1 MEELISVIVPVYN
14 VEKYL
19 RICIKSILNQSYKEL
34 QIILINDGSS
44 DSSGKICDE
53 LLLLDKRII
62 VVHQK
67 NKGVSAARNKGIE
80 LSSGKY
86 ISFVDPD
93 DFLEP
98 NMYKIL
104 VDNIEKYSAQ
114 CSSIGLKKVYELD
127 GHVELINSNIMLKI
141 QSGEEALDDA
151 ISPDDPWL
159 GFPVNKLFVK
169 NIINMYNIRFNEKII
184 INEDSIFC
192 YEYISHCVVSV
203 RDTTPLYNYLI
214 RDSSITRTILKDKYK
229 ILHLI
234 DSLDILYDFGERYK
248 DRIIFQRI
256 SSFYV
261 NVYLQYIF
269 YMFLNGTY
277 DIDKIKICYLKIDK
291 VAKELNLLPISWKK
305 KFFYYVTKIFPLG
318 MYYLVRLKNLVII

>member
-1 MEELISVIVPVYN
+1 MEELISVIIPIYN

-19 RICIKSILNQSYKEL
+19 RKCIESILSQSYKEL

-80 LSSGKY
+80 LSKGKY

-93 DFLEP
+93 DFIEP

-114 CSSIGLKKVYELD
+114 CSSIGLKKVYESD
-127 GHVELINSNIMLKI
+127 AREELINNKRILKI
-141 QSGEEALDDA
+141 QSGEDALDDA

-159 GFPVNKLFVK
+159 GFPFNKLFIK
-169 NIINMYNIRFNEKII
+169 NILNVYNIRFNEKII

-192 YEYISHCVVSV
+192 YEYMSHCAISV

-214 RDSSITRTILKDKYK
+214 RDSSVTRTILKDKHK

-248 DRIIFQRI
+248 NRIIYQRI

-269 YMFLNGTY
+269 YMFLNGIY
-277 DIDKIKICYLKIDK
+277 DLDKIKICYLKIDK
-291 VAKELNLLPISWKK
+291 VLNEVNSSPISWKK
-305 KFFYYVTKIFPLG
+305 KIFYYSTKMFPLG
-318 MYYLVRLKNLVII
+318 MYYLVRLKNF